1 MATVLSSAHLF
12 IGTSMFGKINEFKFP
27 DIENVT
33 TPVKPIDSI
42 GEYSLP
48 TGLKLDDSSI
58 KFIGFNA
65 DAFEKFADLNTE
77 HIVTVRGDLKEF
89 QGVTLQKEIAV
100 KGTIK
105 VLTKKITPLG
115 TIKGQENSEF
125 AIELI
130 PHAVKLEYNGNT
142 MLEIDIPNTKYL
154 VNGEDKLAKMKANLG
169 LN

>member
-1 MATVLSSAHLF
+1 MATVLSNAHLY
-12 IGTSMFGKINEFKFP
+12 IGTSMFAQINEFKFP
-27 DIENVT
+27 DVENVT
-33 TPVKPIDSI
+33 TTVKPTDSI

-65 DAFEKFADLNTE
+65 DAFEKFADMQAE
-77 HIVTVRGDLKEF
+77 HIITVRGNLKKF
-89 QGVTLQKEIAV
+89 QGVTLQSEDPV

-125 AIELI
+125 SVELI
-130 PHAVKLEYNGNT
+130 PHAEKIEYKGTVLLEVD
-142 MLEIDIPNTKYL
+142 LPNNIYT